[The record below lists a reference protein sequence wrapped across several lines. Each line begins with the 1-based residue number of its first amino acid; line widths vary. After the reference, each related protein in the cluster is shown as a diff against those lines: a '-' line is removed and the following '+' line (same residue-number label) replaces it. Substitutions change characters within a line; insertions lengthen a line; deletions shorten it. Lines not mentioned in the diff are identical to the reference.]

1 MIDTEEARRARAEHR
16 RATWTIKRHTSF
28 ESMKAD
34 EYAYWQSVPTHVR
47 MAAISE
53 LTTEQYAM
61 KGIVVGR
68 MQRTVFRK
76 GRLVPPKLQDE

>member
-1 MIDTEEARRARAEHR
+1 MSHTDEERRARAEHR
-16 RATWTIKRHTSF
+16 QATCTIKRLTSF

-53 LTTEQYAM
+53 LTTMAYAM
-61 KGIVVGR
+61 KGIHVSR
-68 MQRTVFRK
+68 LQRT
-76 GRLVPPKLQDE
+76 LVRTKRP